1 MNDQDT
7 EYLDTLFS
15 RSSDQTGESEIDFP
29 LIDVPAKL
37 TDRLYAITQPTLSSS
52 NLIKQR
58 TFKSWPKF
66 ASVAASLLMAVV
78 LMQVYQQQQ
87 TLNQLEQAQTDL
99 ATALHYL
106 GEANEITRTQML
118 KTLNTNMKKAAFA
131 PVIETGRDAVSP
143 AVESLEST
151 SKTSNRTL

>member
-1 MNDQDT
+1 MKDKESEFLNS
-7 EYLDTLFS
+7 LFIA
-15 RSSDQTGESEIDFP
+15 SSDQADESEVDFP
-29 LIDVPAKL
+29 MVDVPANL
-37 TDRLYAITQPTLSSS
+37 TEKLYAITQPTLSNS

-66 ASVAASLLMAVV
+66 ASVAASLLMVVV

-87 TLNQLEQAQTDL
+87 TLNQLEQAQIDL

-118 KTLNTNMKKAAFA
+118 KTLNTNMKNAAFE
-131 PVIETGRDAVSP
+131 PVIEIGRDVVSP
-143 AVESLEST
+143 AVESPEST
-151 SKTSNRTL
+151 RKISNRTL

>member
-1 MNDQDT
+1 MKDKESEFLNS
-7 EYLDTLFS
+7 LFT
-15 RSSDQTGESEIDFP
+15 RSSEQADESEVDFP
-29 LIDVPAKL
+29 MVDVPTNLTEKL
-37 TDRLYAITQPTLSSS
+37 YSITQPTLSSS
-52 NLIKQR
+52 NSIKQR
-58 TFKSWPKF
+58 SFKSWPKF

-87 TLNQLEQAQTDL
+87 TLNQLEQAQIDL

-106 GEANEITRTQML
+106 GEANKITRIQML

-131 PVIETGRDAVSP
+131 PVIEIGRDAVSP